1 MSIADEI
8 TNNTKKIINMKMI
21 YAAIIIIVWIL
32 WYFVYSFSFIETTE
46 KAIEENPYVV
56 KKWDIRISLAS
67 EWDIVWD
74 DIIDLNF
81 QVSDVISNIYIKP
94 WDKVKKWDL
103 LAKLDS
109 LLLQINVDKAKI
121 ALETAKIQWR
131 IDVDNA
137 KITLDNTKN
146 NLDFLKKELKSQ
158 SGSNYS
164 LIQDQEKQI
173 LESDKNNIMTQI
185 WQTLTIIES
194 TLYETDLLFWIS
206 TSNAHK
212 NDGFEI
218 YLSAK
223 NSSLKNTTE
232 MQWRL
237 INKAYI
243 EFQNKWELFRE
254 WTNVDSIEQYL
265 STNIQLTKDAILLTE
280 NVLNSLK
287 ASVSSVDFT
296 ETTIVNYTSKFEAN
310 ETSLKKYITDLYK
323 VQQKVSL
330 TQASSNT
337 KIWTMINDLN
347 SKILLA
353 ENEYKKAEMLY
364 NTVISRSNDL
374 PIQLAE
380 KNLLEAQK
388 RLSYSRLK
396 APTDWVIL
404 SLNGHEWEIV
414 WWNNSIPFVQLA
426 IDNDMYIEA
435 YVESVDVL
443 KVFSEQEVMIS
454 LDNIEGLNFTWVVFF
469 VANVGEEDS
478 NNIMEYKVLISFNH
492 KDERIKNGMSVSIN
506 YITKE
511 VKNVVVVPVK
521 AVKSYNNTPHVKMK
535 NNEYIE
541 IVPWFTDGKMIE
553 IMTWLNEW
561 DVILVEQ

>member
-1 MSIADEI
+1 MPILDEI
-8 TNNTKKIINMKMI
+8 TSKTKKINMKII
-21 YAAIIIIVWIL
+21 YGTIAIVVGIS
-32 WYFVYSFSFIETTE
+32 WYFIYPFLFAGTVETLTQ
-46 KAIEENPYVV
+46 ENPYVV

-67 EWDIVWD
+67 EWDIVGD

-81 QVSDVISNIYIKP
+81 QVIDVISNIYIKP

-103 LAKLDS
+103 IAKLDS

-121 ALETAKIQWR
+121 ALETVKIQWR

-137 KITLDNTKN
+137 KITLDNAKN
-146 NLDFLKKELKSQ
+146 NLDYLKKELKSQ
-158 SGSNYS
+158 SGSNYF
-164 LIQDQEKQI
+164 LIQDQEQQI
-173 LESDKNNIMTQI
+173 LESQKNNIMNQI

-212 NDGFEI
+212 NNEFEI

-223 NSSLKNTTE
+223 NSSLKNITE
-232 MQWRL
+232 TQWYAT
-237 INKAYI
+237 NQSYI
-243 EFQNKWELFRE
+243 AFQDKWKLFRE
-254 WTNVDSIEQYL
+254 WTNIDSIEQYL
-265 STNIQLTKDAILLTE
+265 STNIELTKETILLTQS
-280 NVLNSLK
+280 VLDSLK

-296 ETTIVNYTSKFEAN
+296 ETIIANYISKFESTI
-310 ETSLKKYITDLYK
+310 TSLKKYISDLHK
-323 VQQKVSL
+323 LKQNLLL
-330 TQASSNT
+330 TETSSNT
-337 KIWTMINDLN
+337 ELWTMINDLN

-396 APTDWVIL
+396 APADWVIL

-414 WWNNSIPFVQLA
+414 WWSNSIPFVQLA
-426 IDNDMYIEA
+426 IDDDMYIEA
-435 YVESVDVL
+435 YVESIDVL
-443 KVFSEQEVMIS
+443 KIFPEQEVMIT
-454 LDNIEGLNFTWVVFF
+454 LDTIEGLYFTWVVFF
-469 VANVGEEDS
+469 VANAGEEDS
-478 NNIMEYKVLISFNH
+478 NGIIEYKVLISFNNQ
-492 KDERIKNGMSVSIN
+492 DERIKNGMSVSID

-511 VKNVVVVPVK
+511 VKDVIIVPVK
-521 AVKSYNNTPHVKMK
+521 AVKSYNNIPHVKME

-541 IVPWFTDGKMIE
+541 VMPWFTDGKMVE
-553 IMTWLNEW
+553 IMTWLNKW